1 MNSTLSA
8 MLSPARRRLLAGLA
22 AGLAVV
28 AVRAFPPAPDHQIY
42 GYVRNELGIPLTG
55 GNAEVLLEAN
65 NRILTR
71 VPVFVDREPG
81 VNYRLSI
88 PLDSGVKNDLYTP
101 TALRPTVPFQ
111 LRVKVG
117 NLNYLPIE
125 MLGASKLVTRP
136 GALSRVDLT
145 LGVDSDGDGIP
156 DAWEQQLIAALGGGK
171 NLGDVRPG
179 DDADGDGLSNLQEY
193 LAGTYAFDPAD
204 GFNLSIVKVE
214 AGQPVLEFLAIRGR
228 TYSIRESEDLA
239 NWTPVAF
246 KLSTDAAGSSARQN
260 FRATDTRVSRP
271 VIESASGEQGRP
283 RFFKLFVN

>member
-22 AGLAVV
+22 TGLAVV

-42 GYVRNELGIPLTG
+42 GFVRNELGIPLSG
-55 GNAEVLLEAN
+55 AKAEVLLEAN
-65 NRILTR
+65 NRVITK
-71 VPVFVDREPG
+71 VPVIVDPEPG

-125 MLGASKLVTRP
+125 MLGASKLVTQP
-136 GALSRVDLT
+136 GASSRVDLT

-171 NLGDVRPG
+171 NLSDIRPG
-179 DDADGDGLSNLQEY
+179 DDADGDGLTNLQEY

-204 GFNLSIVKVE
+204 GFNLSIVKVVQ
-214 AGQPVLEFLAIRGR
+214 GQPVLEFLAIRGR
-228 TYSIRESEDLA
+228 TYSIRESSDLA
-239 NWTPVAF
+239 NWSPVSF
-246 KLSTDAAGSSARQN
+246 TLTSDAPGAPARGS
-260 FRATDTRVSRP
+260 FRATDTRISRP
-271 VIESASGEQGRP
+271 VIQSAAGATDAP

>member
-1 MNSTLSA
+1 
-8 MLSPARRRLLAGLA
+8 
-22 AGLAVV
+22 
-28 AVRAFPPAPDHQIY
+28 
-42 GYVRNELGIPLTG
+42 
-55 GNAEVLLEAN
+55 
-65 NRILTR
+65 
-71 VPVFVDREPG
+71 
-81 VNYRLSI
+81 
-88 PLDSGVKNDLYTP
+88 
-101 TALRPTVPFQ
+101 
-111 LRVKVG
+111 
-117 NLNYLPIE
+117 
-125 MLGASKLVTRP
+125 
-136 GALSRVDLT
+136 VDLT